1 MSKNKPIAFEN
12 ELQIVRGVLA
22 SLTPST
28 RKFWKTNP
36 NEFKRAIESA
46 LKRDSDMQA
55 YFEQRT
61 GIVELDSSVT
71 TFRVCE
77 RFVLGTK
84 NGAAVKIFK
93 LGNRFTKRFLSPDR
107 EIEPRA
113 HAQRF
118 MWRQLNRSLTDCEIV
133 AKLNRGKKKACV
145 VTLRDV
151 YDTLL
156 KNPNGPRGLFA
167 ERNTVN
173 VFYVESEVY
182 SKSEGQFAYQNG
194 NGKKVIICAVTVCW
208 AEGGGYRISAQP
220 AENGKPW
227 KKGTRVFHSV

>member
-1 MSKNKPIAFEN
+1 MSKKKPIAFEN

-28 RKFWKTNP
+28 RKFWNTNP
-36 NEFKRAIESA
+36 NEFKKVIELA

-61 GIVELDSSVT
+61 GIVELGSSVT
-71 TFRVCE
+71 TFRVRE

-84 NGAAVKIFK
+84 DGAAVKIFK
-93 LGNRFTKRFLSPDR
+93 FGNRFTKRFLFPDG

-113 HAQRF
+113 HTQRF
-118 MWRQLNRSLTDCEIV
+118 MWRQLNRSLMDREIV
-133 AKLNRGKKKACV
+133 AKLNRGRKTPCV
-145 VTLRDV
+145 VTLRDL
-151 YDTLL
+151 YEILL
-156 KNPNGPRGLFA
+156 KNPNGPCGLFA
-167 ERNTVN
+167 ARNTVN
-173 VFYVESEVY
+173 VFYVESEVF
-182 SKSEGQFAYQNG
+182 SKPEERFVYQNG
-194 NGKKVIICAVTVCW
+194 NGKKVITCAVTVCW

-227 KKGTRVFHSV
+227 KKGTRVFHPV